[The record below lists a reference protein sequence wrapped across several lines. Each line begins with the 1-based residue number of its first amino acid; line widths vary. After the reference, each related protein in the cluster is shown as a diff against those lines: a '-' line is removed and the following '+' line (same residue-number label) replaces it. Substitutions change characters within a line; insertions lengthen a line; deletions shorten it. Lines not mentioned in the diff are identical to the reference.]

1 MKKEFRHQLLESF
14 QYSANGEFQKA
25 DLIVVEAPKSSGFY
39 DNLQFLD
46 SLCNKAE
53 MRAMKNIAPLLKEL
67 DDIKQE
73 DKEKAKEI
81 NENKSE
87 DEIALDSYNQL
98 MSGLNQDEIPKLNIA
113 ILELLKKSAKVDG
126 EKNFE
131 ETFWDEIG
139 IEDRRL
145 LIGKYVANFTV
156 SAQRN
161 LKKK

>member
-14 QYSANGEFQKA
+14 QYSANGEFHKA
-25 DLIVVEAPKSSGFY
+25 DLIVVEAPKSSNFY

-53 MRAMKNIAPLLKEL
+53 IRSMKNIAPLLKEL
-67 DDIKQE
+67 DNVKEE
-73 DKEKAKEI
+73 DKVKAQEI
-81 NENKSE
+81 NEEKDE
-87 DEIALDSYNQL
+87 DEKALDSYNQL
-98 MSGLNQDEIPKLNIA
+98 MSGLEQDEIPKLNIA
-113 ILELLKKSAKVDG
+113 IVELLKKSAKVDG

-145 LIGKYVANFTV
+145 IIGKYIANFTV
-156 SAQRN
+156 SAQRKS
-161 LKKK
+161 KK